1 MNIKENQR
9 YKAIGNILQPEG
21 VNSILMA
28 YVQYNRFFDLAIDLL
43 NMPIDR
49 HPIENGCIVKT
60 GAEIRT
66 IIVSGKIIS
75 GQC

>member
-43 NMPIDR
+43 NMPID
-49 HPIENGCIVKT
+49 HYPAEDGFVVKT
-60 GAEIRT
+60 GDNCRT
-66 IIVSGKIIS
+66 LRFGGKIIS